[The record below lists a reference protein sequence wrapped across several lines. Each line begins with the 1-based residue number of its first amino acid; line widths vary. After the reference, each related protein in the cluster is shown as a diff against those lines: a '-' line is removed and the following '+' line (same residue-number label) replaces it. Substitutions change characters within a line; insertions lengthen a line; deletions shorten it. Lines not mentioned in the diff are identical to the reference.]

1 MTEQRKEKETAS
13 QGREIGFLI
22 RIVLLRQAQLQFHE
36 GKARVLFEEHQPS
49 AYGELDLVQEEEWLQ
64 RWRST
69 EAKQEHEFFGRL
81 EREYWSGRHTASTIS
96 GVPEHAG
103 PNGGHAEPPRKSRGS
118 RGGERRKRNLCNA
131 YPHWTMQGKLE
142 RLETREVMLQ
152 AQ

>member
-1 MTEQRKEKETAS
+1 MSFLAASKEN
-13 QGREIGFLI
+13 IGPAGI
-22 RIVLLRQAQLQFHE
+22 PHP
-36 GKARVLFEEHQPS
+36 QPP
-49 AYGELDLVQEEEWLQ
+49 
-64 RWRST
+64 
-69 EAKQEHEFFGRL
+69 
-81 EREYWSGRHTASTIS
+81 

-118 RGGERRKRNLCNA
+118 RGGARRKRNLCNA